1 MLKEEFNFYIECNL
15 ISNKSI
21 FVRKSQR
28 QKRYDPIYTHNRK
41 YSRKKK
47 IYYCTICQ
55 KAQMRNYCMRC
66 KSILTEE
73 KANNNKSLKDTSSQ
87 STYEDFAVQDIL
99 INEQND
105 YIRSSKETSSTYTID
120 EDFVVKDIPINN
132 Q

>member
-28 QKRYDPIYTHNRK
+28 QKRYDPIYTHNKK

-55 KAQMRNYCMRC
+55 KSQMRNYCMRY

-73 KANNNKSLKDTSSQ
+73 KANNNESLKDTQSQ
-87 STYEDFAVQDIL
+87 SIYEDFA
-99 INEQND
+99 
-105 YIRSSKETSSTYTID
+105 
-120 EDFVVKDIPINN
+120 VKDIPINEQN
-132 Q
+132 NYIGSSKDISSTYT